1 MTERRGS
8 WRVVAEQELRDLWFA
23 GRGLPPTLAFSL
35 VLSVMTYLTATNT
48 ALNFLE
54 QRESVNLTLQVGV
67 AVGALLVLLG
77 SADALSGERERGTL
91 ESLLLSP
98 ASRLDL
104 VMGKA
109 LAALS
114 VWVVAV
120 VVTIPYVWFLGHGIG
135 LVGVALAGGL
145 VVGTLLAVFLL
156 GLGLV
161 VSALSG
167 SNRLS
172 LSICLFVLLALFAPT
187 QLPGGAGQG
196 WVGELIQR
204 GDPMS
209 SGLHYLGKLVVDAHS
224 AGQDIAWLLAP
235 VVAAGLGILAI
246 LAAARFLTLRGG
258 TVS

>member
-1 MTERRGS
+1 MPTVRRD
-8 WRVVAEQELRDLWFA
+8 WLVVAEEELRDLWLA
-23 GRGLPPTLAFSL
+23 GRGLPLTLAFSL

-54 QRESVNLTLQVGV
+54 QRESVNLTLQVAV
-67 AVGALLVLLG
+67 AVGALLVLLA

-104 VMGKA
+104 VIGKA
-109 LAALS
+109 IAALS
-114 VWVVAV
+114 IWLVAIVVS
-120 VVTIPYVWFLGHGIG
+120 IPYVWFLGHGVG
-135 LVGVALAGGL
+135 LVTVALAGGVL
-145 VVGTLLAVFLL
+145 VGTLLALFLL
-156 GLGLV
+156 GLGLA
-161 VSALSG
+161 VSAFAG

-172 LSICLFVLLALFAPT
+172 LSVSMFVLLALFAPT

-204 GDPMS
+204 VDPMS
-209 SGLHYLGKLVVDAHS
+209 SGLHYLGTLVVDAHS

-235 VVAAGLGILAI
+235 AVAAVLGILA
-246 LAAARFLTLRGG
+246 AVVASHFLTLRGG
-258 TVS
+258 TLS